1 MEFDKSGIKYLPTMI
16 ANDNLLLQCTVMSM
30 LKTIAKVQLHILDYF
45 LSKLFPSNILIN
57 CDISKNFTLETNE
70 RTLKTF

>member
-1 MEFDKSGIKYLPTMI
+1 MCRVEFGNSSIEYLLTMI
-16 ANDNLLLQCTVMSM
+16 ANVNLLMECTVMLM

-57 CDISKNFTLETNE
+57 CDISKNFTLEANE
-70 RTLKTF
+70 WT